1 MHSQIIIAVIGVL
14 LLSGLRIAKEYQR
27 GVVFRL
33 GRFSGLPGPGLYWII
48 PLGIER
54 SVTID
59 IRTRTVSAE
68 QQETIT
74 RDSVTVKLNAVLW
87 YRITDAAKSVIAVEN
102 VAAAVYQL

>member
-1 MHSQIIIAVIGVL
+1 MIPLVIIGVL
-14 LLSGLRIAKEYQR
+14 VAVTLSGVRIAQEYER

-33 GRFSGLPGPGLYWII
+33 GRFIGVRGPGLFWVI

-54 SVTID
+54 SSIID

-74 RDSVTVKLNAVLW
+74 RDSVTVKRMPCFGIV
-87 YRITDAAKSVIAVEN
+87 S
-102 VAAAVYQL
+102 